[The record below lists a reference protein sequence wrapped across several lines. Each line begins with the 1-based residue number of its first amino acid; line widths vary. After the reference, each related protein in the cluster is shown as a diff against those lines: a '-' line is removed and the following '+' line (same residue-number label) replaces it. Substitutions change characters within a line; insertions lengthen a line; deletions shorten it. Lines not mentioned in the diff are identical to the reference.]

1 MHTGHVTVGARLLSA
16 SCRREF
22 CSLLG
27 LCRHGHGR
35 VAVVGYSAG
44 TPWAATLAA
53 QCGPGLLAGVA
64 LVAPIGPPDT
74 PHKHQG
80 MALLFRVSSN
90 SCSGSVRATYR
101 SSCSYGIDESRG
113 SSSGQGCQRGVGS

>member
-1 MHTGHVTVGARLLSA
+1 MLGYSTA
-16 SCRREF
+16 CRREF

-27 LCRHGHGR
+27 LCSHGHGR

-53 QCGPGLLAGVA
+53 QCGVELLAGVG

-80 MALLFRVSSN
+80 MALLFRVR
-90 SCSGSVRATYR
+90 SGRGGGSTGMGASYR
-101 SSCSYGIDESRG
+101 S
-113 SSSGQGCQRGVGS
+113 QVQ